1 MNKEI
6 ETSMSQKQL
15 NYANNFLKSIKAYMF
30 NCLLLLSWSMRILSK
45 CQKNKRETSSNLEI
59 RQTVAILTQA

>member
-6 ETSMSQKQL
+6 ETSILQKQL
-15 NYANNFLKSIKAYMF
+15 NYANIFKKIIKTYMF

-45 CQKNKRETSSNLEI
+45 CQKNKRETISNLEI